1 MYWIHVCLFKFM
13 LTRNH
18 CTGCVGDH
26 CDQPANGFVGA
37 DVIANSAMILHG
49 SVHSMFGFRSDLT
62 RVHVYGSPAKEL
74 KEGATHRFIH
84 LGKQVTLTVKNGKTV
99 VS

>member
-1 MYWIHVCLFKFM
+1 
-13 LTRNH
+13 
-18 CTGCVGDH
+18 
-26 CDQPANGFVGA
+26 
-37 DVIANSAMILHG
+37 
-49 SVHSMFGFRSDLT
+49 MFGFRSDLT